1 MVSLKCQEMSGA
13 KSNGKP
19 QFIRI
24 YEQLAM
30 AAATLGFE
38 QTRSLDGERRRHIFT
53 YLPSYRWRH
62 FCMKENIFHFQ
73 TPNDIYW
80 IFGVY

>member
-1 MVSLKCQEMSGA
+1 MADSPRPAGGGRRQAMVSLKCQEMSGA

-30 AAATLGFE
+30 AGRT
-38 QTRSLDGERRRHIFT
+38 DGGTGALANFK
-53 YLPSYRWRH
+53 SY
-62 FCMKENIFHFQ
+62 
-73 TPNDIYW
+73 P
-80 IFGVY
+80 

>member
-1 MVSLKCQEMSGA
+1 MMDALHNLAGKNRDDRSSSSISRKEKERRGGRRQAMVSLKCQEMSGA

-30 AAATLGFE
+30 AGRT
-38 QTRSLDGERRRHIFT
+38 DGGT
-53 YLPSYRWRH
+53 GALANLKSY
-62 FCMKENIFHFQ
+62 
-73 TPNDIYW
+73 P
-80 IFGVY
+80 